1 MFHVAVIASS
11 VFAFDIDIRAENHSL
26 PCEYMLSLSELGR
39 FCSGRATPWEIRRS
53 IELFS
58 LPFTLSSLSLLVP
71 SLSSFCSH
79 SNSPLTIIHASEG
92 AACAAVGGKGER
104 REVF

>member
-1 MFHVAVIASS
+1 
-11 VFAFDIDIRAENHSL
+11 
-26 PCEYMLSLSELGR
+26 MLSVQCGM
-39 FCSGRATPWEIRRS
+39 SGRATPWEIRS

-58 LPFTLSSLSLLVP
+58 LPFTLSSP
-71 SLSSFCSH
+71 SLFLYLFPPPPSLCSH

-92 AACAAVGGKGER
+92 AACVHRPLTRRKR